1 MTVGGRRLAIAL
13 RDPLPAAHLEQIAEV
28 GIDRDVGL
36 ERRVAGTGVLYRPLI
51 LDRVLDADAP

>member
-1 MTVGGRRLAIAL
+1 VAL

-28 GIDRDVGL
+28 GVDRDVGL